1 LDKLQFTFG
10 RRCTE
15 IVQAPGS
22 KGPAQAKGL
31 QDSTAYD
38 AQGTGACPCH
48 ALQKAAAVN
57 AIVVVVNQ
65 KFIVLLVA
73 HGAPGVSR
81 K

>member
-1 LDKLQFTFG
+1 LNKLQFAFA
-10 RRCTE
+10 RRRIE
-15 IVQAPGS
+15 IVQAPGI
-22 KGPAQAKGL
+22 KGPAQAKRL
-31 QDSTAYD
+31 QDSTAYH

-73 HGAPGVSR
+73 HGSPGVGR